1 MPRGDENHNVLR
13 LIGPPNDAENMWI
26 CLMPLAE
33 RMLRGAPLSS
43 LSTLSACQLPLL
55 NPRNVAPLKMLPP
68 SFSTLFN
75 RIPPPEVSA
84 GIALVMTVIS
94 DCSMSSK

>member
-1 MPRGDENHNVLR
+1 LP
-13 LIGPPNDAENMWI
+13 
-26 CLMPLAE
+26 
-33 RMLRGAPLSS
+33 
-43 LSTLSACQLPLL
+43 ACQLPLL
-55 NPRNVAPLKMLPP
+55 KPRNVAPLKMLPP